1 VRPIALLV
9 DDDSATLQILPDVLR
24 LHLPDVA
31 IDTSTSPTDALHR
44 LAARSYHVV
53 LSDVRMP
60 GMDGLLFLENVRTIR
75 RETFVVLTTGGAD
88 PVLGARALAAGAFDF
103 LPKPFDG
110 KELAA
115 SLHLACL
122 GATIAR
128 TITALQRR
136 LARLQ
141 TKQGS
146 VAQPS
151 PDCVHV
157 TPGLPQHEVIRNR
170 AIDDQALAASKELH
184 DRLERR
190 RMGLQDTLRTIE
202 NDARDRAL
210 ARVHGFA
217 QPA

>member
-1 VRPIALLV
+1 
-9 DDDSATLQILPDVLR
+9 
-24 LHLPDVA
+24 
-31 IDTSTSPTDALHR
+31 
-44 LAARSYHVV
+44 
-53 LSDVRMP
+53 MP
-60 GMDGLLFLENVRTIR
+60 GMDGLLFLENLRAIR

-88 PVLGARALAAGAFDF
+88 PVLGTRALAAGAFDF

-115 SLHLACL
+115 SLQLAIL

-141 TKQGS
+141 TKQGDVVQS
-146 VAQPS
+146 S

-157 TPGLPQHEVIRNR
+157 TPGLSQLEVIRNP

-184 DRLERR
+184 GRLERR
-190 RMGLQDTLRTIE
+190 RMELQGTLRAIE

-210 ARVHGFA
+210 ARIRAACLSQRRMTAPPPDSRTSHHGG
-217 QPA
+217 